1 MITIMNTNGIN
12 IYVSG
17 KSLAGLISSF
27 IPPNGMSCR
36 VFTLGHDSPT
46 IQQGLNVFILKR
58 LPGKFLDGAKYILC
72 SKNPLELS
80 QQDLSSLYDL
90 WPEPLTP
97 SLVRFYFMKL
107 LDRIEREQHSTSEAL
122 EHQKRIIEMARQDY
136 LTGLATRWYLEEY
149 IRSNQDGKN
158 VTCIYFDLDHFKQV
172 NDTYGHQAGD
182 RALAATAEMMQRDF
196 ADGFC
201 ARMGGDEF
209 MIVLLGHREA
219 SDVVKR
225 VNAFMATL
233 MEYYS
238 GSKTMKALSVSAGIA
253 QKTHGDDKSID
264 TLIHESD
271 MALYEA
277 KNSGRSCCRIY
288 SPSMENSR
296 DDDTPGNYYLV
307 DYENVG
313 PDGLKGIH
321 KLDAENTV
329 CIFYSKNADRLSPE
343 LNLELKET
351 KAHLIYHCV
360 EVGLKN
366 ALDFQLST
374 FLGGVITENHG
385 RRINY
390 FIVSKDNGFGSLV
403 HYWREKNITVD
414 IIPSISAPGI
424 YYGAGELV
432 KRITELT
439 GDILNSPAIAEAVKS
454 SSTKTEVNNALQKIF
469 RGTRKSGQIY
479 RAIRPLIADMPG
491 GNEPHKTPSPS
502 PIITADNHNPAPIE
516 EEQ

>member
-1 MITIMNTNGIN
+1 MNTNGIN

-17 KSLAGLISSF
+17 KSLANLISSF
-27 IPPNGMSCR
+27 IPQNVMSCR
-36 VFTLGHDSPT
+36 VFTFGHDT
-46 IQQGLNVFILKR
+46 HITAQGLNVFILKR
-58 LPGKFLDGAKYILC
+58 LPEKFLDGAKYILC
-72 SKNPLELS
+72 SKNALDLS
-80 QQDLSSLYDL
+80 QQDLSPLYDL

-97 SLVRFYFMKL
+97 SLVKFYFMKL
-107 LDRIEREQHSTSEAL
+107 LDRIEREQHSTSEAI
-122 EHQKRIIEMARQDY
+122 EHQKRIVEMARQDY

-149 IRSNQDGKN
+149 IRSNQDEKN

-209 MIVLLGHREA
+209 MIVLLGQREA
-219 SDVVKR
+219 SDVEAR
-225 VNAFMATL
+225 VNSFMAAL

-238 GSKTMKALSVSAGIA
+238 GTKTMKALSVSAGIA

-277 KNSGRSCCRIY
+277 KNSGRACCRIY
-288 SPSMENSR
+288 SPSMETAR
-296 DDDTPGNYYLV
+296 GDETPGNYYLV

-313 PDGLKGIH
+313 SDGLKGVY
-321 KLDAENTV
+321 KLEADSTV
-329 CIFYSKNADRLSPE
+329 CVFYSKNADRVSPE
-343 LNLELKET
+343 LNLQLKET
-351 KAHLIYHCV
+351 KARVIYHCV
-360 EVGLKN
+360 EVGIKN

-390 FIVSKDNGFGSLV
+390 FIVSRDNGFGSLV
-403 HYWREKNITVD
+403 HYWREKNIPVD
-414 IIPSISAPGI
+414 ITPEISAPGI

-432 KRITELT
+432 MKITDLT
-439 GDILNSPAIAEAVKS
+439 GDILNAPAIAEAVRNS
-454 SSTKTEVNNALQKIF
+454 TTKTEVNNALQKLF
-469 RGTRKSGQIY
+469 RGNRKSGEIY

-491 GNEPHKTPSPS
+491 GNEPRKTPTP
-502 PIITADNHNPAPIE
+502 PQITADNPQTQDTSPNA
-516 EEQ
+516 

>member
-1 MITIMNTNGIN
+1 MNTNGIN

-17 KSLAGLISSF
+17 KSLANLISSF
-27 IPPNGMSCR
+27 IPQNVMSCR
-36 VFTLGHDSPT
+36 VFTFGHDT
-46 IQQGLNVFILKR
+46 HITAQGLNVFILKR
-58 LPGKFLDGAKYILC
+58 LPKKFLDGAKYILC
-72 SKNPLELS
+72 SKNALDLS
-80 QQDLSSLYDL
+80 QQDLSPLYDL

-97 SLVRFYFMKL
+97 SLVKFYFMKL
-107 LDRIEREQHSTSEAL
+107 LDRIEREQHSTSEAI
-122 EHQKRIIEMARQDY
+122 EHQKRIVEMARQDY

-149 IRSNQDGKN
+149 IRSDQDEKN

-209 MIVLLGHREA
+209 MIVLLGQREA
-219 SDVVKR
+219 SDVEAR
-225 VNAFMATL
+225 VNSFMAAL

-238 GSKTMKALSVSAGIA
+238 GTKTMKALSVSAGIA

-277 KNSGRSCCRIY
+277 KNSGRACCRIY
-288 SPSMENSR
+288 SPSMETARGDEN
-296 DDDTPGNYYLV
+296 PGNYYLV

-313 PDGLKGIH
+313 SDGLKGVY
-321 KLDAENTV
+321 KLEADSTV
-329 CIFYSKNADRLSPE
+329 CVFYSKNADRVSPE
-343 LNLELKET
+343 LNLQLKET
-351 KAHLIYHCV
+351 KARVIYHCV
-360 EVGLKN
+360 EVGIKN

-390 FIVSKDNGFGSLV
+390 FIVSRDNGFGSLV
-403 HYWREKNITVD
+403 HYWREKNIPVD
-414 IIPSISAPGI
+414 ITPEISAPGI

-432 KRITELT
+432 MKITDLT
-439 GDILNSPAIAEAVKS
+439 GDILNAPAIAEAVRNS
-454 SSTKTEVNNALQKIF
+454 ATKTEVNNALQKLF
-469 RGTRKSGQIY
+469 RGNRKSGEIY

-491 GNEPHKTPSPS
+491 GNEPRKTPTPTQ
-502 PIITADNHNPAPIE
+502 ITADNPQTQDTSPNA
-516 EEQ
+516 

>member
-1 MITIMNTNGIN
+1 MNTNGIN

-17 KSLAGLISSF
+17 KSLANLISSF
-27 IPPNGMSCR
+27 IPQNVMSCR
-36 VFTLGHDSPT
+36 VFTFGHDT
-46 IQQGLNVFILKR
+46 HITAQGLNVFILKR
-58 LPGKFLDGAKYILC
+58 LPEKFLDGAKYILC
-72 SKNPLELS
+72 SKNALDLS
-80 QQDLSSLYDL
+80 QQDLSPLYDL

-97 SLVRFYFMKL
+97 SLVKFYFMKL
-107 LDRIEREQHSTSEAL
+107 LDRIEREQHNTSEAI
-122 EHQKRIIEMARQDY
+122 EHQKRIVEMARQDY

-149 IRSNQDGKN
+149 IRSNQDEKN

-209 MIVLLGHREA
+209 MIVLLGQREA
-219 SDVVKR
+219 SDVEAR
-225 VNAFMATL
+225 VNSFMAAL

-238 GSKTMKALSVSAGIA
+238 GTKTMKALSVSAGIA

-264 TLIHESD
+264 RLIHESD

-277 KNSGRSCCRIY
+277 KNSGRACCRIY
-288 SPSMENSR
+288 SPSMETAR
-296 DDDTPGNYYLV
+296 GDDTPGNYYLV

-313 PDGLKGIH
+313 SDGLKGVY
-321 KLDAENTV
+321 KLEADSTV
-329 CIFYSKNADRLSPE
+329 CVFYSKNADRVSPE
-343 LNLELKET
+343 LNLQLKET
-351 KAHLIYHCV
+351 KARVIYHCV
-360 EVGLKN
+360 EVGIKN

-390 FIVSKDNGFGSLV
+390 FIVSRDNGFGSLV
-403 HYWREKNITVD
+403 HYWREKNIPVD
-414 IIPSISAPGI
+414 ITPEISAPGI

-432 KRITELT
+432 MKITDLT
-439 GDILNSPAIAEAVKS
+439 GDILNAPAIAEAVRNS
-454 SSTKTEVNNALQKIF
+454 ATKTEVNNALQKLF
-469 RGTRKSGQIY
+469 RGNRKSGEIY

-491 GNEPHKTPSPS
+491 GNEPRKTPTP
-502 PIITADNHNPAPIE
+502 PQITADNPQTQDTTQNA
-516 EEQ
+516 